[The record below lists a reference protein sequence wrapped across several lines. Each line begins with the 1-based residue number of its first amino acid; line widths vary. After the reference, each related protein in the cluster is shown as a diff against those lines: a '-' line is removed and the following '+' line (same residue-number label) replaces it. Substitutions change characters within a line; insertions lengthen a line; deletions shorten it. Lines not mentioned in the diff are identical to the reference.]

1 MMNRISCREVK
12 KALSEAGPGGPAPE
26 GLRRHLEGCPA
37 CRREAERVG
46 MIMDAAAAFRDELRE
61 AESGVDWE
69 AFALRV
75 ASRAIEHGRA
85 AEKVEAGRRPGR
97 RRFFS
102 PLVLRP
108 VLAGLAAGLVL
119 GSLAMFLALRDRGA
133 AGRRPQGFYASADF
147 IDRLEAEVARRQ
159 VLEYLEKSQF
169 ILRDIYSGGGPY
181 QTPAA
186 AFGAGEVRELLNQK
200 RYLNPQLEKFRMAK
214 AKAVCDQIELL
225 FQELAQ
231 LSEEMTPA
239 EVERIRSLIEER
251 RLLLKINIIKKEIGN
266 EV

>member
-1 MMNRISCREVK
+1 MMNRTPCRKVK
-12 KALSEAGPGGPAPE
+12 KVLSEAGAGGPVPE
-26 GLRRHLEGCPA
+26 GLRSHLETCPA

-46 MIMDAAAAFRDELRE
+46 MLMDAAAAFRNELRE

-69 AFALRV
+69 ALALRV
-75 ASRAIEHGRA
+75 ASRAFEPSRTAGKI
-85 AEKVEAGRRPGR
+85 EAGPRPERRSLFP
-97 RRFFS
+97 
-102 PLVLRP
+102 PVVLRP

-119 GSLAMFLALRDRGA
+119 GSLAMFLVLRDRGA
-133 AGRRPQGFYASADF
+133 AGRGPKGFYASADF
-147 IDRLEAEVARRQ
+147 IERLEAEVARRQ

-169 ILRDIYSGGGPY
+169 ILRDIYSGEGPF
-181 QTPAA
+181 QTRSA
-186 AFGAGEVRELLNQK
+186 AFAAGEVRELLNQK
-200 RYLNPQLEKFRMAK
+200 RYLNPQFEKFRMAK

-231 LSEEMTPA
+231 LSEEMTLT

-251 RLLLKINIIKKEIGN
+251 RLLLKINIIKKEIAN